1 MVFVND
7 KYEITVGRAD
17 SYSIN
22 SVDNKHYDECIEVID
37 ADVHGHDTCYEMEVF
52 SLEKGESFS
61 IILLASYC
69 SKVFENSGILE
80 DDVFCLILGNR
91 IIKMDLMEFSYVMY
105 SIPEPVGTYYEI
117 YACDRGFLV
126 YGEIELVLL
135 DKEFSEHWRYCTQDI
150 LYGADVLHLNEEFIS
165 FTDFDGNYHE
175 VDWSGNQRK
184 YEKYVPRIVSINM
197 KSVKTPVEF
206 QSTIKQAL
214 GMPDFYG
221 RNWDAYW
228 DAITGLITLPDEL
241 ILDGWHEYKSI
252 QKEDAEMFEQIMKKY
267 NALNEYKHCECV
279 YWNYV

>member
-7 KYEITVGRAD
+7 KYEITVGR
-17 SYSIN
+17 
-22 SVDNKHYDECIEVID
+22 VDNYSANSADNKYYDKCIDVND
-37 ADVHGHDTCYEMEVF
+37 ADVYGHYTCYGMEVLSF
-52 SLEKGESFS
+52 ENGEVFS

-69 SKVFENSGILE
+69 CKVFENSGILKE
-80 DDVFCLILGNR
+80 DTFYLILDNR
-91 IIKMDLMEFSYVMY
+91 VIKMDLKDFSYIIY
-105 SIPEPVGTYYEI
+105 SIPESLGTYYEI
-117 YACDRGFLV
+117 YDCDKGFLV

-135 DKEFSEHWRYCTQDI
+135 DKEFNEQWRYCTQDI
-150 LYGADVLHLNEEFIS
+150 LYGVDSLHLNEESIS
-165 FTDFDGNYHE
+165 FTDYDGNYHE

-184 YEKYVPRIVSINM
+184 YEKYVPRIVTINM

-206 QSTIKQAL
+206 QTTIKQAL

-252 QKEDAEMFEQIMKKY
+252 QKEDAEIFEHIMKKY
-267 NALNEYKHCECV
+267 NALKECKHCECV
-279 YWNYV
+279 YRNYV